1 MEVILQK
8 DVEKVGRAGE
18 IVKVRMGY
26 ARNFLLPRG
35 LAVIATKRSVRQV
48 EHLRKTA
55 ETKAKRVV
63 RDVQELAG
71 KIEQTEIQLK
81 VKVGDQG
88 KLFGSI
94 TSKDIEE
101 ALQKEG
107 IAVDRKSILLEEPAK
122 SVGAYTVDIRLHTDV
137 TAKLKFWVVAE

>member
-18 IVKVRMGY
+18 IVKVRMGF

-35 LAVIATKRSVRQV
+35 LAVLATTRSVRQV

-55 ETKAKRVV
+55 EAKAKRML
-63 RDVQELAG
+63 RDVQELA
-71 KIEQTEIQLK
+71 KQIEQAEIQLK

-94 TSKDIEE
+94 TSKDLEE
-101 ALQKEG
+101 ALQKTG
-107 IAVDRKSILLEEPAK
+107 ITVDRKAILLGEPAK
-122 SVGAYTVDIRLHTDV
+122 SVGAYSADVRLHTDV

>member
-18 IVKVRMGY
+18 IVKVRMGF
-26 ARNFLLPRG
+26 ARNYLLPRG
-35 LAVIATKRSVRQV
+35 LAVLATKRSVRQV
-48 EHLRKTA
+48 EHLRKSA
-55 ETKAKRVV
+55 EAKAQRVL
-63 RDVQELAG
+63 RDVQELAK
-71 KIEQTEIQLK
+71 KIEQAEIQLK

-94 TSKDIEE
+94 TSKDLEE
-101 ALQKEG
+101 ALQKAG
-107 IAVDRKSILLEEPAK
+107 ITVDRKAILLEEPAK
-122 SVGAYTVDIRLHTDV
+122 SVGAYTADVRLHTDV